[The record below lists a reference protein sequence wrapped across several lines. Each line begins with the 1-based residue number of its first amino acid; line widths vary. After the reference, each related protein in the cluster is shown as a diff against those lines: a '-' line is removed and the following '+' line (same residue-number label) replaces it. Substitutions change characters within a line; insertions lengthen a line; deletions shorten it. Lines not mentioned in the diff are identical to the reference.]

1 MSLQK
6 KLNKSEI
13 VALMSFGAKLVLEYG
28 VYKHYSLVH
37 NGETFNVNLNS
48 ARSLFNNDKR
58 TICTKR
64 EGFYS
69 FCELKTK

>member
-28 VYKHYSLVH
+28 VYNHYFLVH
-37 NGETFNVNLNS
+37 NGETLSVNKSS
-48 ARSLFNNDKR
+48 ARSLFHNDKR
-58 TICTKR
+58 TICTTR